1 MFVGALRPSLIPL
14 VLQVSVPG
22 SVDSVRTHK
31 GFDFQNSHRANF
43 FPTGPFDLK
52 IGTELV
58 LGIRYEIIATGT

>member
-1 MFVGALRPSLIPL
+1 MT
-14 VLQVSVPG
+14 QVSVPG
-22 SVDSVRTHK
+22 SVDSVRIHK

-58 LGIRYEIIATGT
+58 LGIRYEIYAIPKIVT